1 MNVDV
6 FDAQGQSVRQIDLPE
21 AIFGVEIKEHL
32 LHEMVRY
39 QLAKRRQGTAHT
51 KNRSAVRGGGRKPWR
66 QKGTGRARAG
76 SRTSPVWRG
85 GGAVFGPMPRS
96 YALEM
101 PKKKRRAALCVALSL
116 RVQEQAF
123 RVIENF
129 DDITEPKTRQV
140 VSLAQRFTDVEQPK
154 VLFVT
159 GEPHD
164 ALALSARNVPTMMAL
179 PVIGLNVY
187 DMLRHTTVICAE
199 EAIERIVG
207 RLTHGTVSDH

>member
-6 FDAQGQSVRQIDLPE
+6 FNAQGQVVRQIDLPE
-21 AIFGVEIKEHL
+21 SIFGVEIKEHL

-39 QLAKRRQGTAHT
+39 QLAKRRQGTAHS

-96 YALEM
+96 YALGM

-116 RVQEQAF
+116 KVGEHAF

-129 DDITEPKTRQV
+129 NDIAHPKTREV
-140 VSLAQRFTDVEQPK
+140 VSLARRFTEQPK

-159 GEPHD
+159 GGAHE
-164 ALALSARNVPTMMAL
+164 ALTLSARNIPTMKAL
-179 PVIGLNVY
+179 PVAGLNVY
-187 DMLRHTTVICAE
+187 DMLHHTMVICAE
-199 EAIERIVG
+199 EAIEQIVG